1 MSFNTSNIKMLLD
14 LFPLNTVVFPH
25 QKLSLRIFEPRYIN
39 LIETCHREER
49 PFGVS
54 LIREGREVG
63 APAIPFEIGTSVV
76 IREFVKVTDNLLN
89 IIVQGERR
97 FRTKHIMHEQPHIL
111 LEIEWMDSEIPN
123 YPGDYSIL
131 RNIVTSFVEDKSG
144 IPKDDS
150 KIFGLLGEL
159 LASFPGEKQR
169 ILELPDEK
177 IIPALIRLLESIW
190 LQ

>member
-1 MSFNTSNIKMLLD
+1 MLLD

-49 PFGVS
+49 SFGVS
-54 LIREGREVG
+54 LIREGKEVG
-63 APAIPFEIGTSVV
+63 APAISFEIGTSVV
-76 IREFVKVTDNLLN
+76 IREFVKVSDNLFN

-111 LEIEWMDSEIPN
+111 LEIEWLDSKIPN
-123 YPGDYSIL
+123 YSGDYSIL
-131 RNIVTSFVEDKSG
+131 RNIISDFVEDKSG
-144 IPKDDS
+144 IPKDNNEL
-150 KIFGLLGEL
+150 FGLLGEL
-159 LASFPGEKQR
+159 IASFPGEKQR
-169 ILELPDEK
+169 ILELSDEK
-177 IIPALIRLLESIW
+177 VIPALTRLLESIW